1 MCISSLYI
9 IEPPLLDWRSSYD
22 SDTVCISSLHTVM
35 SGAVRSE
42 VCEGA
47 DTFLPVLIVGT
58 IASPP
63 QVQCRPQSC
72 LWYWRYH
79 PPALRGLKVLPTA
92 GQTSNYST
100 YTTNSIYILYT
111 PFTRHFSQTTITVNR
126 QRAISELGATSLAKV
141 PTTLLSTL
149 SAEYFAGGWV
159 CRCQQSQ
166 YVRE

>member
-1 MCISSLYI
+1 
-9 IEPPLLDWRSSYD
+9 
-22 SDTVCISSLHTVM
+22 M

-58 IASPP
+58 IAGPP

-126 QRAISELGATSLAKV
+126 QRAISELGATSLAGRWLLRGRCSNLLNAYV
-141 PTTLLSTL
+141 PFL
-149 SAEYFAGGWV
+149 AETYPPI
-159 CRCQQSQ
+159 
-166 YVRE
+166 